1 MTDNA
6 EIPCQSQRCT
16 VKGEAPE
23 NPDTAPAP
31 TDRTLPDGQKADHW
45 VLCEAERAKG
55 YVRPV
60 RLEYRHVGRPGPKYP
75 LIDLDAEQLKR
86 FEHLTEP
93 YIKFEKFPKSMLP
106 STGRYWSQKDLDAI
120 DKGCGQRTTM
130 PSACAETYAREPGY
144 YGKTFCCTCGDY
156 FRVGAD
162 GEFIWTDGSGERVG
176 T

>member
-60 RLEYRHVGRPGPKYP
+60 RLTYQHVGIPGPKYP
-75 LIDLDAEQLKR
+75 LIDLTPEELKR
-86 FEHLTEP
+86 FEDLPDP
-93 YIKFEKFPKSMLP
+93 YIKFEEYPESMSP
-106 STGRYWSQKDLDAI
+106 VTGRYWSQKDLDAI
-120 DKGCGQRTTM
+120 DKGCGTVTTM
-130 PSACAETYAREPGY
+130 PRACAETYARQPDY
-144 YGKTFCCTCGDY
+144 YGSTFCCGCRKY
-156 FRVGAD
+156 LPVGAH
-162 GEFIWTDGSGERVG
+162 GEFIWDDGSGDRVG